1 MPDHVHLLV
10 QGRRDDASLFR
21 FMKAWKQQTGFEY
34 TRRHGRRLW
43 QVGFYDHIMRTEEN
57 VLKHAKYIVGNP
69 VRAGLA
75 KAVGEYPFAAI
86 LIDGCDDPETAWR

>member
-1 MPDHVHLLV
+1 MPNGAPRL
-10 QGRRDDASLFR
+10 QGF
-21 FMKAWKQQTGFEY
+21 
-34 TRRHGRRLW
+34 
-43 QVGFYDHIMRTEEN
+43 HIIRTEES
-57 VLKHAKYIVGNP
+57 VLNHAKYIVGNP